1 MVVLSDALIQKM
13 YSIATNV
20 NGSENSQVN
29 IPGLEDYVMP
39 VPEEECYLET
49 S

>member
-1 MVVLSDALIQKM
+1 MLVLSDALIQKM

-29 IPGLEDYVMP
+29 IRGLEDYVMP
-39 VPEEECYLET
+39 VPEEECYLE
-49 S
+49 SS